1 MGISW
6 ESWALMMIF
15 YIFFYGIHRKMGYEW
30 DIGLYIYMYIHLG
43 SPNSK
48 GWFSCEMG
56 ISPGQLVS

>member
-15 YIFFYGIHRKMGYEW
+15 FYIFLWDSPKMGYEW
-30 DIGLYIYMYIHLG
+30 DIGYIYMYIHLG